1 MAEEYSLHFE
11 RIGRVIGRGPSEVHF
26 SIQVK
31 SDMDVSQ
38 ISELISKEMSE
49 YENNE
54 WRFNLSG
61 RDTKLEVVIS
71 NIDVAKDIAKKYGS
85 LYYFNFQ
92 LLQLNIIDY
101 IEKYNASNIY
111 ATNDILLALKEVTH
125 YFEIHEND

>member
-11 RIGRVIGRGPSEVHF
+11 RIGRVIGCGPSEVHF

-111 ATNDILLALKEVTH
+111 TTNDILLALKEVTH